1 MNCEKMKQSFPLNIP
16 FPIEL
21 EQLNDWANQNG
32 YPISGYFKLRAGDSD
47 TMFYWF
53 GFRHVD
59 DKLAQF
65 GAGADGSLYCLW
77 DAGDQT
83 FPVVHLGSE
92 GDGIKVL
99 APSFKEFLRLLAI
112 GYGELGFEDLSN
124 PPAGSEPNS
133 KFQEWVKVQFN
144 TDIPTN
150 GSEFITLE
158 ANGKCRFAN
167 WVDHVCVKYN

>member
-1 MNCEKMKQSFPLNIP
+1 
-16 FPIEL
+16 
-21 EQLNDWANQNG
+21 
-32 YPISGYFKLRAGDSD
+32 
-47 TMFYWF
+47 
-53 GFRHVD
+53 
-59 DKLAQF
+59 
-65 GAGADGSLYCLW
+65 
-77 DAGDQT
+77 
-83 FPVVHLGSE
+83 VHLGSE